1 MPFVLIVAS
10 CAIAERRCDGE
21 RGSAEARCH
30 SWSLRQRRHC
40 RRGGASLSPRVVAI
54 ETETVTAKARHCCW
68 VVTGGSHRCQCRH
81 RSYHCSVPVFF
92 LSTVL
97 KSYGHIDVHQE
108 QPYGDIRLNLQRI
121 ILRMIMK
128 IKLFIIVVYGLRWS
142 NVENGYMYGRLITFI
157 RRYLYRI

>member
-108 QPYGDIRLNLQRI
+108 QPYGDIRLNLQRAVHCCDN
-121 ILRMIMK
+121 ILSLKQNHISR
-128 IKLFIIVVYGLRWS
+128 G
-142 NVENGYMYGRLITFI
+142 ITFS
-157 RRYLYRI
+157 REVKMLWDLNWVKDG